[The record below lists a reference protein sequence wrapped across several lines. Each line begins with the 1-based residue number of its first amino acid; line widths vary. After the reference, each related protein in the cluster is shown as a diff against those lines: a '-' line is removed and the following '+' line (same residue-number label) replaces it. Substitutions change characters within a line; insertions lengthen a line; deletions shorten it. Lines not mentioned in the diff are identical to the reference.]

1 MRDFTLHQPTRVLF
15 GKGQIANIAREVPP
29 NARVLLVAGGG
40 SIRTNGVL
48 AELETALG
56 ARLVGQAWGVQP
68 NPDVSDV
75 ATVLEK
81 IRAERADFL
90 IAAGGGSVVDAT
102 KAAAGLARTDGDAW
116 SVLSK
121 GARFNAALP
130 VGAVMT
136 APGTG
141 SEVNASATIS
151 NRASSQKL
159 VFTNP
164 LCFPAF
170 AVIDPEKT
178 FTLSKTQ
185 SANGIVDAFV
195 HVLEQY
201 LTFPV
206 GAVLTDRLA
215 EAVLL
220 TLVEEGPRALELPT
234 DYDVRANIAWAASVA
249 LGGLLAAGVPQ
260 DWTTHHLGHEL
271 TALYGLDHARSLAVV
286 LPAVLRARRRQKAQ
300 KLLQYGARV
309 FGVTAD
315 SEEERVE
322 AAIARTEALFTA
334 LGVPTRLGAY
344 GLGGEIVAPVMA
356 NLKASRR
363 LRLGEKLDV
372 TLDDAAKLLALAL

>member
-15 GKGQIANIAREVPP
+15 GKGRIANIAREVPAD
-29 NARVLLVAGGG
+29 ARVLLVAGRG

-48 AELETALG
+48 AELEAALG
-56 ARLVGQAWGVQP
+56 ARLVGQAWGVPP
-68 NPDVSDV
+68 NPDVSNV
-75 ATVLEK
+75 AAVVEK

-102 KAAAGLARTDGDAW
+102 KAAAGLARSDGDAW

-130 VGAVMT
+130 IGAVMT

-151 NRASSQKL
+151 NRATSQKL

-220 TLVEEGPRALELPT
+220 TLLEEGPRALELPT
-234 DYDVRANIAWAASVA
+234 DYDARANVAWAASVA

-286 LPAVLRARRRQKAQ
+286 LPAVLRARRRQKAE

-334 LGVPTRLGAY
+334 LGVPTRLAAY
-344 GLGGEIVAPVMA
+344 GLGGEIVAPVIA